1 MVLNSKDINVSLC
14 NFISDIEIEI
24 EMQGYK
30 ILIEKLVICPLSFTK
45 KGLSMIILIQI
56 ISSNNPH
63 VNLLTVNT
71 KKAGPLWSHVEY
83 SISNICT

>member
-30 ILIEKLVICPLSFTK
+30 ILIEKLVICPLSLQK
-45 KGLSMIILIQI
+45 RGS
-56 ISSNNPH
+56 
-63 VNLLTVNT
+63 
-71 KKAGPLWSHVEY
+71 A
-83 SISNICT
+83 